1 MILVQL
7 PMHSA
12 IFWRRA
18 LAHRCCSG
26 RFKHRVGIGRA
37 HQGELLGRKPL
48 IEGPLQGWG
57 ERHLP
62 GCGDF

>member
-1 MILVQL
+1 MKVA
-7 PMHSA
+7 MDSA

-26 RFKHRVGIGRA
+26 RFKHRVEIGRA
-37 HQGELLGRKPL
+37 HQGELLGRKRQ
-48 IEGPLQGWG
+48 IEGQLQGWG

-62 GCGDF
+62 GCVDF